1 MRPITIKQINLYPI
15 AMTLVERLKTSFG
28 EEPFKACVLVEL
40 VTDDGLVGWGESPTE
55 INPGYSY
62 ENNGTAMHI
71 LREFLVP
78 ALLGKTIHDATEVPG
93 LLSEVR
99 GHPLSKHGIESA
111 VWDVL
116 AKANNQS
123 LAEAFSAHLPAGHA
137 SRGYAHV
144 GVSIGIQPTV
154 EKTLEIIRKRL
165 GQGYGR
171 IKLKI
176 KPGWDIELARGVRAE
191 LPDIMLMLDANSAYT
206 LADAAHLKEFDTF
219 NLLMIE
225 QPLGYNDIFQHS
237 KLQPQL
243 KSPICLDESIHSAD
257 DVRLALELGACKI
270 INLKPSRVSGYTESL
285 EIYRVCVENDVP
297 LWIGG
302 MMETGIG
309 RSANL
314 AFAALPGVTL
324 PCDISATER
333 YYNPDITEP
342 PFVLEPGSRIRV
354 PTGPGIGV
362 EVQRDRL
369 QAAAA
374 RWRAEMPYQVAMS

>member
-99 GHPLSKHGIESA
+99 GHPLSKHGVESA

-123 LAEAFSAHLPAGHA
+123 LAEAFSAHLPTGHA
-137 SRGYAHV
+137 SRGYANV
-144 GVSIGIQPTV
+144 GVSIGIQPTI
-154 EKTLEIIRKRL
+154 EQTLEIIRKRL
-165 GQGYGR
+165 GQGYSR

-191 LPDIMLMLDANSAYT
+191 LPDITLMLDANSAYT
-206 LADAAHLKEFDTF
+206 LADADHLKEFDAF

-225 QPLGYNDIFQHS
+225 QQT
-237 KLQPQL
+237 
-243 KSPICLDESIHSAD
+243 C
-257 DVRLALELGACKI
+257 
-270 INLKPSRVSGYTESL
+270 
-285 EIYRVCVENDVP
+285 
-297 LWIGG
+297 
-302 MMETGIG
+302 
-309 RSANL
+309 
-314 AFAALPGVTL
+314 
-324 PCDISATER
+324 
-333 YYNPDITEP
+333 
-342 PFVLEPGSRIRV
+342 
-354 PTGPGIGV
+354 
-362 EVQRDRL
+362 
-369 QAAAA
+369 
-374 RWRAEMPYQVAMS
+374 